1 MPDTLV
7 LGLGNPLVSDEG
19 FGVQAA
25 GRLTEKYEFP
35 DEVEVVDGGT
45 LGLKLLPML
54 QDADRVIILD
64 AVDVSKPPG
73 TLVRIGWDD
82 VQRALP
88 MKISPHQET
97 VTEVLGMLE
106 LVKGKPEDF
115 EIVGVQPGSLEM
127 GLELSPEVEAAMAGA
142 LEAVA
147 EILAGWGHRV
157 RERE

>member
-1 MPDTLV
+1 M
-7 LGLGNPLVSDEG
+7 
-19 FGVQAA
+19 
-25 GRLTEKYEFP
+25 GRLLERYEFP

-64 AVDVSKPPG
+64 AVDVSSPPG

-82 VQRALP
+82 VHRALP

-106 LVKGKPEDF
+106 LVKGRPEHF
-115 EIVGVQPGSLEM
+115 QIVGVQPGSLQM

-147 EILAGWGHRV
+147 EILSAWGHVIRP
-157 RERE
+157 RE